1 MVRMSDPSPNV
12 TGVTIAEP
20 LHQLTLDDCG
30 TPLVDVTF
38 CVVDLETTG
47 STPSEAGITE
57 IGAVKMRGGEIL
69 GEFATLVDPGRPIP
83 AFIAALTGITDTMLV
98 GAPSVAA
105 ATWSFWEFARG
116 CVIVAHNA
124 PYDLGFLKGA
134 AVLAEQPWPAPAVVD
149 TAVLARRVLGK
160 DEVPNCKLATLATFF
175 RSPDTPVHRA
185 LDDARAT
192 VHVLHGL
199 LDRIG
204 PAGVHSLEDLLAFT
218 GRTSEIQRRKRTL
231 ADGLPKSP
239 GVYVFTDGLGDPLY
253 VGTSGNIRARV
264 RTYFTASEPRARMR
278 QMLHLATT
286 VRPIVCATPLEASV
300 RELRLIAEHAPP
312 FNRRSRHPQRQ
323 QWIALSTGKTP
334 RLTVTGRLGASHQAA
349 IGPFGNRARAQ
360 EAAMALCAHLGPAW
374 EVDARAPL
382 STDQAQSIATIMA
395 GDTRAMVDAV
405 DLRMAQHADAGR
417 FEQARTWR
425 DRVEAALLAVQR
437 THALMAMRR
446 AGRIIAIA
454 GHTEGAHVHI
464 IDYGHLVAT
473 AVLPP
478 GSYDEGASAL
488 AGASESIMSALQA
501 TAEVVSAPGD
511 GPGVLPAGLTEES
524 RLLWRWLSEPGVQIL
539 HCDEPITMPTL
550 SGGQRLHQLRSARTQ
565 AGSALGGLLR
575 QLDPPHQQS
584 PGSTRRDRRLR
595 AG

>member
-1 MVRMSDPSPNV
+1 MS
-12 TGVTIAEP
+12 
-20 LHQLTLDDCG
+20 QLTFDDCG
-30 TPLVDVTF
+30 TPLADVTF

-47 STPSEAGITE
+47 STPAEAGITE
-57 IGAVKMRGGEIL
+57 IGAVKVRGGEIL
-69 GEFATLVDPGRPIP
+69 GEFATLVDPGRSIP

-98 GAPSVAA
+98 GAPSVAS

-134 AVLAEQPWPAPAVVD
+134 AALAEQPWPSPTVVD

-160 DEVPNCKLATLATFF
+160 DDVPNCKLATLATFF
-175 RSPDTPVHRA
+175 RSPTTPIHRA

-204 PAGVHSLEDLLAFT
+204 PAGVHNLEDLLAFT

-231 ADGLPKSP
+231 ADGLPQSP
-239 GVYVFTDGLGDPLY
+239 GVYVFADGQGDPLY
-253 VGTSGNIRARV
+253 VGTSTNIRARV
-264 RTYFTASEPRARMR
+264 RTYFTASEPRPRMR
-278 QMLHLATT
+278 QMLHLATS
-286 VRPIVCATPLEASV
+286 VRPIVCATPLEAAI
-300 RELRLIAEHAPP
+300 RELRLIAEHAPS
-312 FNRRSRHPQRQ
+312 FNRRSRYPQRQ
-323 QWIALSTGKTP
+323 QWIALSAGRNP
-334 RLTVTGRLGASHQAA
+334 RLTITGRLGPSHQSAL
-349 IGPFGNRARAQ
+349 GPFGNRARAQ
-360 EAAMALCAHLGPAW
+360 EAAMALCAHFGPAW
-374 EVDARAPL
+374 EVDTRAPL
-382 STDQAQSIATIMA
+382 SSDQAQSIAVILA
-395 GDTRAMVDAV
+395 GDTRTMVEAV

-446 AGRIIAIA
+446 AGRIIAISA
-454 GHTEGAHVHI
+454 HHDGAHLHI
-464 IDYGHLVAT
+464 IDHGHLVST
-473 AVLPP
+473 GVLPP
-478 GSYDEGASAL
+478 GSFDEDSSAVV
-488 AGASESIMSALQA
+488 GEGESILAALQA
-501 TAEVVSAPGD
+501 TAEVVNAPGD

-524 RLLWRWLSEPGVQIL
+524 RLLWRWLSEPGVHIL
-539 HCDEPITMPTL
+539 HCDEPITMPAL

-575 QLDPPHQQS
+575 QLDPLHQQG
-584 PGSTRRDRRLR
+584 PGSSRRDRRLR